1 MAGIIGFDIKNIV
14 GNSKELEEGYALQT
28 VLVDID
34 DVLPTDNNP
43 YLITDENVKLL
54 ADNIEKHGLIS
65 PICAVKVDG
74 LTEILSGERRFRA
87 LKLLYDEGK
96 KYTHNGV
103 DITGQIPVEYVDPT
117 DELEKMQMI
126 ISANASRDMTKDEKN
141 KIVDL
146 LYVQMMQ
153 MIEDGSVK
161 ESEIGIK
168 AHWISVQSGISEHFC
183 KDRLAFLKKQGT
195 VDGAEEVPSES
206 LSDTEGE
213 EENTALK
220 DAKIYIKALKQIQ
233 KKIQNIDI
241 CEMLAVIEEN
251 PKVYNELKTEL
262 QNTIPLLNSLVDE
275 IKSRRK

>member
-1 MAGIIGFDIKNIV
+1 MAGFDIKNIV

-153 MIEDGSVK
+153 LIEDGTFK
-161 ESEIGIK
+161 ESDF
-168 AHWISVQSGISEHFC
+168 V
-183 KDRLAFLKKQGT
+183 
-195 VDGAEEVPSES
+195 
-206 LSDTEGE
+206 
-213 EENTALK
+213 
-220 DAKIYIKALKQIQ
+220 
-233 KKIQNIDI
+233 
-241 CEMLAVIEEN
+241 
-251 PKVYNELKTEL
+251 
-262 QNTIPLLNSLVDE
+262 
-275 IKSRRK
+275 

>member
-1 MAGIIGFDIKNIV
+1 MAGFDIKNIV

-43 YLITDENVKLL
+43 YLITEENVKLL

-65 PICAVKVDG
+65 PISAVKVDG

-87 LKLLYDEGK
+87 LKLLFDEGK

-103 DITGQIPVEYVDPT
+103 DITGQIPVEYVNPT
-117 DELEKMQMI
+117 DELEKMQLI

-153 MIEDGSVK
+153 MIEDGTVK

-168 AHWISVQSGISEHFC
+168 AHWISVQSGIS
-183 KDRLAFLKKQGT
+183 
-195 VDGAEEVPSES
+195 
-206 LSDTEGE
+206 
-213 EENTALK
+213 
-220 DAKIYIKALKQIQ
+220 
-233 KKIQNIDI
+233 
-241 CEMLAVIEEN
+241 
-251 PKVYNELKTEL
+251 
-262 QNTIPLLNSLVDE
+262 
-275 IKSRRK
+275 

>member
-1 MAGIIGFDIKNIV
+1 MAGFDIKNIV

-87 LKLLYDEGK
+87 LKLLNDEGK

-153 MIEDGSVK
+153 LIEDGTFK
-161 ESEIGIK
+161 ESDFGIK

-195 VDGAEEVPSES
+195 VDGADEVSSEPLSETEE
-206 LSDTEGE
+206 E

-220 DAKIYIKALKQIQ
+220 DAKVYIKALKQIQ
-233 KKIQNIDI
+233 NKIQNIDI
-241 CEMLAVIEEN
+241 CEMITVIEDN
-251 PKVYNELKTEL
+251 PKVYNELKL
-262 QNTIPLLNSLVDE
+262 SL
-275 IKSRRK
+275 IHI

>member
-1 MAGIIGFDIKNIV
+1 MAGFDIKNIV

-117 DELEKMQMI
+117 DVLAKMQMI
-126 ISANASRDMTKDEKN
+126 ISANASS
-141 KIVDL
+141 DL
-146 LYVQMMQ
+146 
-153 MIEDGSVK
+153 
-161 ESEIGIK
+161 
-168 AHWISVQSGISEHFC
+168 
-183 KDRLAFLKKQGT
+183 T
-195 VDGAEEVPSES
+195 
-206 LSDTEGE
+206 
-213 EENTALK
+213 
-220 DAKIYIKALKQIQ
+220 
-233 KKIQNIDI
+233 
-241 CEMLAVIEEN
+241 
-251 PKVYNELKTEL
+251 
-262 QNTIPLLNSLVDE
+262 
-275 IKSRRK
+275 